1 MTAKLSCEDVLE
13 HLFSYLDQEVDE
25 EMHADIEHHLEQ
37 CRECYSRADFERR
50 LKQRIA
56 ETGDAEAPESLR
68 QRIKTLIDRF

>member
-13 HLFSYLDQEVDE
+13 NLFIYLDREVDE
-25 EMHADIEHHLEQ
+25 KMHADIEHHLQQ

-56 ETGDAEAPESLR
+56 ETGEADAPEELQ
-68 QRIKTLIDRF
+68 QRIKSLIDRF